1 MQKILEFCEK
11 CLNVANKAAD
21 NAETDTRL
29 NMNIGAMLS
38 YSSVIELV
46 KKEMEKEMEK
56 DSELI
61 GLLAGWENYAE
72 RMMQKWP
79 NGLEKVEG
87 HRYREAV
94 SDLATA
100 ATLEMVV
107 SDLRKCL
114 DCHECDGK

>member
-1 MQKILEFCEK
+1 MQKILEFCENA
-11 CLNVANKAAD
+11 LNKADKAAH
-21 NAETDTRL
+21 NAKTDTLL
-29 NMNIGAMLS
+29 NMNIGGMLA

-46 KKEMEKEMEK
+46 KKEMDK

-114 DCHECDGK
+114 DCHKRDGK